1 MVILR
6 ITGQGL
12 KSIAMLVALLWGCII
27 GEHVI
32 VKKANMEVYRAL
44 RDIRSLQMQKRA
56 EPVLAPRPRIP
67 HPVRP
72 TLG

>member
-1 MVILR
+1 MVIAR

-12 KSIAMLVALLWGCII
+12 KSIAMLVAFLWICLI

-32 VKKANMEVYRAL
+32 VRRANMEAYRAL
-44 RDIRSLQMQKRA
+44 RDIHSLQMQKRA
-56 EPVLAPRPRIP
+56 EPVSAPRPRIP